1 MSALTFNLHNHLP
14 YARQV
19 DCRAEI
25 DLCSFPALN
34 DLDGVTHKAVV
45 RIAPDVSEGLTGAW
59 DWERF
64 AALPQNRRLDDD
76 EDDLYEEEEDEDFF
90 EDDEDFD
97 DEDDLFDDDEDF
109 EEDEDFFD
117 EDDED
122 IDEDDL

>member
-34 DLDGVTHKAVV
+34 ALDGVTHKAVV
-45 RIAPDVSEGLTGAW
+45 RSVPDVSEGLTGAW

-76 EDDLYEEEEDEDFF
+76 EDDLYEEEDEDFF

-97 DEDDLFDDDEDF
+97 DEDDLFDDDDDF
-109 EEDEDFFD
+109 DEDEDFF
-117 EDDED
+117 EDDD
-122 IDEDDL
+122 DDFDEDDL